1 MNILSCN
8 ETLGTCCSEYEISS
22 FIIIIKQAI
31 DVLQILVPITLIAMA
46 MFQMSKMM
54 MFPDDKKLLKSL
66 INKFIAAVIV
76 FLLPAV
82 LTVTINAINA
92 GTGKDN
98 FDINKCIAA
107 SEKNAKNIFIGGS
120 YIQTGG
126 KAQLII
132 KNTKYELGTP
142 PKDDDSGSGSGSGSD
157 SGSGSAG
164 RGSTDVVK
172 YAKSFVGN
180 RYCWGGN
187 DPHSCADCSG
197 FVVYVL
203 NHFSKSGHKISRAS
217 LPGWTSN
224 YGSNFVRVSANNI
237 KPGDI
242 VHYPGHYAM
251 LTGNGKEIVHA
262 SNVQTGIKTSPT
274 YAYRNIEGIYR

>member
-1 MNILSCN
+1 MNVLNCN
-8 ETLGTCCSEYEISS
+8 TTLGTCCSEAEMSGIIVIVKETLEI
-22 FIIIIKQAI
+22 
-31 DVLQILVPITLIAMA
+31 LQIIVPIVLLVMA

-54 MFPDDKKLLKSL
+54 VYPDDKKLLKAL
-66 INKFIAAVIV
+66 YNKFIAATVIFV
-76 FLLPAV
+76 LPVILNTVIMAV
-82 LTVTINAINA
+82 NKATGNANY
-92 GTGKDN
+92 
-98 FDINKCIAA
+98 DIDACIKESKANYNLF
-107 SEKNAKNIFIGGS
+107 KGGS
-120 YIQTGG
+120 YIKKKG
-126 KAQLII
+126 KPQLLITN
-132 KNTKYELGTP
+132 KEYELGKPSKSST
-142 PKDDDSGSGSGSGSD
+142 GSGSGSE
-157 SGSGSAG
+157 SGSASG
-164 RGSTDVVK
+164 GDSSDVVK

-203 NHFSKSGHKISRAS
+203 NHCSKPGHKISRAS

-224 YGSNFVRVSANNI
+224 YGANFTRVSASNI

-262 SNVQTGIKTSPT
+262 SNVRTGIKLSPT
-274 YAYRNIEGIYR
+274 YTYQSIEGIYRYKHLK